1 MAGCPSAMLETMGL
15 RLMNHDP
22 ASPAAGIDFNK
33 LPMPCVL
40 PLADVPPA
48 KYAVP
53 HPWTGKFAMNNELQK
68 SIRLF
73 EGKIAG
79 SGEAVFFNL
88 NIWGMIQ
95 GCWAVL
101 LGSVLGPLLRDGKLV
116 KTTSGWGHLQFWRL
130 AGIPSVNDLRSLN

>member
-1 MAGCPSAMLETMGL
+1 MLETMGL

-68 SIRLF
+68 SVRLF

-79 SGEAVFFNL
+79 SGKDVFSNL
-88 NIWGMIQ
+88 NIWQMVL
-95 GCWAVL
+95 GCWTASL
-101 LGSVLGPLLRDGKLV
+101 SNHRRDDYTYNFG
-116 KTTSGWGHLQFWRL
+116 
-130 AGIPSVNDLRSLN
+130 DLRAFPSSMICAHQTDTPP